1 MVGIIQE
8 QHPDRCKLFMQWKHM
23 DWPILV
29 DSQNELEVQVV
40 PITLFIDEYGIVR
53 GQGGR
58 ENRAAQAVEKFLGQ
72 SFDPPEAGISAPRTK
87 PDLDQLKE
95 NTASGSAASW
105 RTYGTSLVN
114 WAGPERYSEAINAF
128 QQALAIEPGHG
139 LTHFQYGVALRKRY
153 DSGQRMDQDFQD
165 AANEWSVALD
175 INPNQYI
182 WRRRIQQYGP
192 RLMKP
197 YPFYDWV
204 PQARKDI
211 VARGETPH
219 ELLVEPSGSE
229 FAKPSRSFSA
239 EATRQENPDPLGRIN
254 RDKEGFVSVETV
266 VVPAAVQP
274 GKAVRVHVKMRPNV
288 SIKAHWNNEADD
300 TEMWIDPPAGWEID
314 QRRHKVGI
322 PPDAAVSL
330 ETRTIEFELKVP
342 DDAKP
347 GEFTLP
353 AYALYY
359 VCEDIN
365 GVCLF
370 RRQDLSI
377 SVNVVE

>member
-8 QHPDRCKLFMQWKHM
+8 QHPDRCKLFMQWKQM
-23 DWPILV
+23 DWPIMV
-29 DSQNELEVQVV
+29 DSLNELEVQVV
-40 PITLFIDEYGIVR
+40 PITLFIDEYGII
-53 GQGGR
+53 QGKGR
-58 ENRAAQAVEKFLGQ
+58 RASSAAEAVKKFLSQ
-72 SFDPPEAGISAPRTK
+72 TFYPPGRLVSTRCAR
-87 PDLDQLKE
+87 PDLDQLKKS
-95 NTASGSAASW
+95 TDSGSATSW
-105 RTYGTSLVN
+105 RNFGTSLVN
-114 WAGPERYSEAINAF
+114 WAGPERYGEAINAF
-128 QQALAIEPGHG
+128 EKALTIEPEHG

-153 DSGQRMDQDFQD
+153 DSAERMEKDFQN
-165 AANEWSVALD
+165 AANEWSAALD

-204 PQARKDI
+204 HQARKDI
-211 VARGETPH
+211 AARGETPH
-219 ELLVEPSGSE
+219 ELLVEPSGAE
-229 FAKPSRSFSA
+229 FAQPERSFSA
-239 EATRQENPDPLGRIN
+239 EATQQENPDPLGRID
-254 RDKEGFVSVETV
+254 RDQEGFISVEIV
-266 VVPAAVQP
+266 VVPATVQP
-274 GKAVRVHVKMRPNV
+274 GKAVRVHIQMRPNA

-314 QRRHKVGI
+314 RRRHKVGI

-330 ETRTIEFELKVP
+330 ETRTIEFELMVP
-342 DDAKP
+342 DDAEP

-359 VCEDIN
+359 VCEGIN

-377 SVNVVE
+377 TVTVVK